1 MISFES
7 LTDYYLRTILTIIIN
22 NILEKYN
29 LSDRVVSI
37 ITDNT
42 YNNNTLIKEL
52 NSYINKAINKSFL
65 NSNIIR
71 IPCFIHIIQ
80 LALKALL
87 SKIRLTLKNKT
98 LVIV

>member
-1 MISFES
+1 M
-7 LTDYYLRTILTIIIN
+7 
-22 NILEKYN
+22 
-29 LSDRVVSI
+29 
-37 ITDNT
+37 
-42 YNNNTLIKEL
+42 IKEL